1 MPIYQVKFLQQVKI
15 MNDWQQ
21 LYDLESNRFRR
32 VIVKFSIETL
42 SKAFKR
48 QVFEKMLNAL
58 KSNGQRGKQKA
69 YLLQDHMQIVVRHDC
84 TEINAARKKC

>member
-1 MPIYQVKFLQQVKI
+1 

-42 SKAFKR
+42 SKAFYSCPDE
-48 QVFEKMLNAL
+48 VFEKMLNAL
-58 KSNGQRGKQKA
+58 KVMAKEENK
-69 YLLQDHMQIVVRHDC
+69 RHIYFKITC
-84 TEINAARKKC
+84 K

>member
-1 MPIYQVKFLQQVKI
+1 

-42 SKAFKR
+42 SKAFYSCPDE
-48 QVFEKMLNAL
+48 VFEKMLNAL

-84 TEINAARKKC
+84 TEINAAREKVLTELLPLK